1 MAPAADREGYWGPP
15 TSTLEWCEEN
25 YAVSYYIAEFCE
37 WPLRPRLLPRPR
49 GPRPA
54 AASFSLS
61 AALRVLSPRR
71 GNPSS
76 SLAPLSC
83 GVTVPLPLSQPWWVE
98 MGCFLSPSP
107 TNPCRK
113 DGVVQPLCSQRVVWA
128 PMPSVSLRP
137 VSTGMAGLER
147 GAGGLRGCLGW
158 GDPWGV
164 SRELGWLCG
173 TAGVGGERGFRWS
186 RAWGATP

>member
-49 GPRPA
+49 GPRPT

-61 AALRVLSPRR
+61 AALRALSPLLLPGHSFLR
-71 GNPSS
+71 GDGAA
-76 SLAPLSC
+76 AP
-83 GVTVPLPLSQPWWVE
+83 QPTLVGGN
-98 MGCFLSPSP
+98 GCFLPPSP
-107 TNPCRK
+107 TNSCRG
-113 DGVVQPLCSQRVVWA
+113 GVAPLSPACCLG
-128 PMPSVSLRP
+128 PHPKCVSLACVHRD
-137 VSTGMAGLER
+137 G
-147 GAGGLRGCLGW
+147 GAGAGVPGACGVAEMGWPVRWVPGL
-158 GDPWGV
+158 

-173 TAGVGGERGFRWS
+173 ITDMGEERGFLWS
-186 RAWGATP
+186 PAWGATP